1 MLMLEGAPRHLQ
13 QVRAGRERQLRY
25 VGGEELEDRDE
36 RDRLVFSGSRLPRG
50 TVLRRR
56 QVGLV

>member
-13 QVRAGRERQLRY
+13 QVRASRERQLRY

-36 RDRLVFSGSRLPRG
+36 RDRSFSGSGNATER
-50 TVLRRR
+50 
-56 QVGLV
+56 